1 MKTQANEIEERRL
14 VSPMPIACLRDVSVV
29 YGKYVALYGINLDIY
44 KGDFIGVCGPNGSGK
59 TTLFKT
65 IMGLVKPITGKITL
79 YNTEIEEKITKEIRY
94 KFGYVPQFQPFD
106 RNFPAL
112 VKDVVEMGRYGK
124 VGLMKPLSQKDK
136 EIVKKAIEMV
146 GIENLVERPIGHL
159 SGGQQQKVMIAQALA
174 TEAEILLLDE
184 PTSALDF
191 KMTEELMELLDFLN
205 HTHNITIVT
214 INHNISLLQD
224 FAKRIIC
231 LNKVIAYD
239 GPPKT
244 EELKRMI
251 NLIFYS

>member
-1 MKTQANEIEERRL
+1 
-14 VSPMPIACLRDVSVV
+14 
-29 YGKYVALYGINLDIY
+29 
-44 KGDFIGVCGPNGSGK
+44 
-59 TTLFKT
+59 
-65 IMGLVKPITGKITL
+65 
-79 YNTEIEEKITKEIRY
+79 
-94 KFGYVPQFQPFD
+94 
-106 RNFPAL
+106 
-112 VKDVVEMGRYGK
+112 
-124 VGLMKPLSQKDK
+124 
-136 EIVKKAIEMV
+136 
-146 GIENLVERPIGHL
+146 IENLVERPIGHL